1 MQIRNLFRAVRPFIS
16 AVAVIFTAAALVF
29 AIYYTQLGL
38 EWATFLAGVLMAA
51 ILAEA
56 ARVSRSEWITL
67 RRTAQLALVKD
78 KLEREKHLRKNAE
91 DAIFASKSRLH
102 LIDELLPTMIAF
114 VDLEG
119 HLQYHN
125 RALIDW
131 LRMRPE
137 IIHGK
142 HMSEVLGAEVY
153 QESATAIRQSLDG
166 HPVRY
171 ERLQKMPDGAIY
183 RLFIEHI
190 PQFGEDGKVTGFYML
205 MNGIASP
212 NDARPSDQIEP
223 SPITHS
229 IVETEIPVNFHDENA
244 SQNLFIDTLSEQVS
258 RQKDAKQIMSAIE
271 NDKFCLFCQQII
283 PIATGSTEVEYNEI
297 LVRLIEEEE
306 NMMPPGAFFPLI
318 EKYGLM
324 LNLDRWVVE
333 HVAEWTAHHLS
344 AEKNQKNSIFF
355 INVSGLTIA
364 DPGFPE
370 FLKLTLL
377 EHGIPGTALCF
388 EIPDTEL
395 ALKASVV
402 AEFARQV
409 KRCGCLVAISGFGR
423 DGILFDRIRGFRVD
437 FLKIDGNIVFN
448 ILRNPV
454 DLAKITAINKVA
466 KSIGVK
472 TIAELVESEATIAR
486 LKEIGIDFAQGFEI
500 SRPRPLAG

>member
-1 MQIRNLFRAVRPFIS
+1 MQIRNLFHAVRPFIS
-16 AVAVIFTAAALVF
+16 AVAVIFTAAVLVF

-38 EWATFLAGVLMAA
+38 QWATFLAGVLMAA

-56 ARVSRSEWITL
+56 ARVSRSEWITM

-78 KLEREKHLRKNAE
+78 KLEHEKILRKRA
-91 DAIFASKSRLH
+91 DDTISASKSRLH
-102 LIDELLPTMIAF
+102 LIDELLPTMIAL
-114 VDLEG
+114 VDIEG
-119 HLQYHN
+119 YLQYHN
-125 RALIDW
+125 RALMDW
-131 LRMRPE
+131 LHIQPE
-137 IIHGK
+137 KIRGK
-142 HMSEVLGAEVY
+142 HMSEVLGADVY

-166 HPVRY
+166 HPIRY
-171 ERLQKMPDGAIY
+171 ERIQKMPDGAIY
-183 RLFIEHI
+183 RLFVEHI

-205 MNGIASP
+205 MNDITSP
-212 NDARPSDQIEP
+212 GDVRPSVRIEP
-223 SPITHS
+223 GTTAHR
-229 IVETEIPVNFHDENA
+229 IVETETVAFHDENT
-244 SQNLFIDTLSEQVS
+244 SQDLFIDALSEQVS
-258 RQKDAKQIMSAIE
+258 SQKDARQIMSAIE

-283 PIATGSTEVEYNEI
+283 PIAIDANEVEYNEI

-324 LNLDRWVVE
+324 LNLDRWVVQ
-333 HVAEWTAHHLS
+333 HVAEWFTHQIPS
-344 AEKNQKNSIFF
+344 DKNQKNTIFF
-355 INVSGLTIA
+355 INVSSLTIA

-377 EHGIPGTALCF
+377 EHGISGAALCF

-395 ALKASVV
+395 FLSASVV

-423 DGILFDRIRGFRVD
+423 DGISFDRIRGFRVD

-454 DLAKITAINKVA
+454 DLAKLTAINRVA
-466 KSIGVK
+466 KNIGVK
-472 TIAELVESEATIAR
+472 TIAELVESEATIAK
-486 LKEIGIDFAQGFEI
+486 LKEIGIDFAQGFEV
-500 SRPRPLAG
+500 SKPRPLAG